1 MWLNKV
7 NPKEDFIEGGLRRR
21 LTRDFFKYKVGSL
34 SNMSLTEFFEL
45 AYSEVEYII
54 ELCRNI
60 THNEAVNNN
69 NQLNE
74 LNKPLT
80 K

>member
-1 MWLNKV
+1 
-7 NPKEDFIEGGLRRR
+7 
-21 LTRDFFKYKVGSL
+21 
-34 SNMSLTEFFEL
+34 MSLTEFFEL